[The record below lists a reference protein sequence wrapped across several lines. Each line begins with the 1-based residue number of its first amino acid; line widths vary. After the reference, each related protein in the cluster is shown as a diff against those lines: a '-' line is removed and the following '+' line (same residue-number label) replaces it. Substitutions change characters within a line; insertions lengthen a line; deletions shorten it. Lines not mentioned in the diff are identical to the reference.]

1 MVKKMNGVE
10 IPIPV
15 NILWDSILMIPLFG
29 VVDTKLAQEVM
40 ESMLKKIEE
49 TNAKTIILDIKG
61 VATLDTAVAGHILK
75 IAKACR
81 LMGADCII
89 SGISPHIAQ
98 TMVNIG
104 VELKDITAKSTLKD
118 ALEQAFNAVG
128 FEVKE
133 KKG

>member
-49 TNAKTIILDIKG
+49 TDAKTIILDIKG

>member
-1 MVKKMNGVE
+1 MVKKMNGME

>member
-15 NILWDSILMIPLFG
+15 NILWDNILMIPLFG
-29 VVDTKLAQEVM
+29 VIDTKLAQEVM
-40 ESMLKKIEE
+40 ESMLKKIED
-49 TNAKTIILDIKG
+49 TCAKTIILDIKG
-61 VATLDTAVAGHILK
+61 VVTLDTAVAGHILK

-89 SGISPHIAQ
+89 SGISPDIAQ

-104 VELKDITAKSTLKD
+104 VELKDIIAKSTLKD
-118 ALEQAFNAVG
+118 ALEHAFKAVG
-128 FEVKE
+128 FEVIE
-133 KKG
+133 KRG

>member
-49 TNAKTIILDIKG
+49 TDAKTIILDIKG
-61 VATLDTAVAGHILK
+61 VVTLDTAVAGHILK

>member
-1 MVKKMNGVE
+1 MPKKNDFVD

-15 NILWDSILMIPLFG
+15 NILWENILMIPLFG
-29 VVDTKLAQEVM
+29 VVDTRRAQETM

-49 TNAKTIILDIKG
+49 TEAKTIILDITG
-61 VATLDTAVAGHILK
+61 VAAMDTAVAGHILK

-81 LMGADCII
+81 LMGADCIL

-104 VELKDITAKSTLKD
+104 VDLKDIVAKSTLKD
-118 ALEQAFNAVG
+118 ALEEAFDKVG
-128 FEVKE
+128 CEVVE
-133 KKG
+133 KRK